1 MATGSLD
8 DLASYSVRRCR
19 DLVTGLKE
27 IDARIQKPPL
37 RSR

>member
-8 DLASYSVRRCR
+8 DLASYSVRRRR
-19 DLVTGLKE
+19 DLVAGLKE
-27 IDARIQKPPL
+27 IDARIQNPPL